1 MENEFNQDEEILQ
14 EELSFIDKFTGVVT
28 NPASIFGSIAKFE
41 LKTSDWLLPVV
52 IMLAAAVLFTILKFV
67 DPEVKNAMWDKQKA
81 QTIEQLKKE
90 NKSAEDIKKVD
101 EMMES
106 QKKMMSGP
114 LGYVFTGLPIFI
126 GGFIMFFIAAGIYL
140 AFAKLILHS
149 PITYKGMM
157 IAYALPSLVSIGGM
171 VISTIVTMLLSQMI
185 ADTSVASMLGYEKGP
200 LKSVLSLLDPIK
212 LWSCYLTGVGMAK
225 ISQSDNVNKYVIF
238 SVSMLVAFYLIIAV
252 LGLVFPGLQNFG
264 F

>member
-1 MENEFNQDEEILQ
+1 MENEFNQEDELLQ
-14 EELSFIDKFTGVVT
+14 EELSFTDKFLGVVT

-41 LKTSDWLLPVV
+41 LKTTDWLLPVV
-52 IMLAAAVLFTILKFV
+52 IMLAGAVLFTILKFV

-90 NKSAEDIKKVD
+90 NKSAAEIKQVED
-101 EMMES
+101 MMET
-106 QKKMMSGP
+106 QKEMMSGP

-140 AFAKLILHS
+140 LFAKLFLHS

-157 IAYALPSLVSIGGM
+157 IAYALPSLVGIGGM
-171 VISTIVTMLLSQMI
+171 VITTILTMLLSKMI
-185 ADTSVASMLGYEKGP
+185 ADTSVASLLGYEKGP
-200 LKSVLSLLDPIK
+200 LKSVLAILDPIK

-225 ISQSDNVNKYVIF
+225 ISNSDNVNKYVIY
-238 SVSMLVAFYLIIAV
+238 SISMLVAFYLVIAL

>member
-1 MENEFNQDEEILQ
+1 MENEFNQEEEVLQ
-14 EELSFIDKFTGVVT
+14 EELSFSDKIVGVVT

-41 LKTSDWLLPVV
+41 LKTTDWLLPIV
-52 IMLAAAVLFTILKFV
+52 IVLAGAVIFTLLKFV

-90 NKSAEDIKKVD
+90 NKSAEEIKQVED
-101 EMMES
+101 MMET
-106 QKKMMSGP
+106 QKEMMSGP

-140 AFAKLILHS
+140 LFAKMFLHS

-157 IAYALPSLVSIGGM
+157 IAYALPALVPLGGM
-171 VISTIVTMLLSQMI
+171 VITTILTMLMSKMI
-185 ADTSVASMLGYEKGP
+185 ADTSVASLLGYESGP
-200 LKSVLSLLDPIK
+200 LKSVLSILDPIK

-225 ISQSDNVNKYVIF
+225 ISNSDNINKYVIY
-238 SVSMLVAFYLIIAV
+238 SISMLVAFYLVIAL
-252 LGLVFPGLQNFG
+252 LGMIFPGLQNFG
-264 F
+264 V